1 MTPTA
6 RLDVDAVV
14 RRAAVGLAAVA
25 FAGSYLHVATFA
37 AAKGQHLVLALV
49 IAAMPEVSV
58 AVCILRLRSGCTLWQ
73 GVWAGVVLASSV
85 AFTVRANLG
94 VTIPS
99 DPAAIMVAVWPA
111 WAAIGAA
118 GLVEMRR
125 HEPAAPVATRPATA
139 PAKPATPAA
148 TSPATAPAKPATP
161 AASADS
167 ELDAT
172 FPAGR
177 GREAE
182 QVAWFRTALQSFPSR
197 TDKRWADLTGL
208 SERTVQRRID
218 AAGGRPR
225 GAQLGAPRLVEVG
238 AA

>member
-148 TSPATAPAKPATP
+148 
-161 AASADS
+161 SADS

>member
-58 AVCILRLRSGCTLWQ
+58 AVCILRPRPGRTLRQ
-73 GVWAGVVLASSV
+73 RAWAGALLAP
-85 AFTVRANLG
+85 RA
-94 VTIPS
+94 
-99 DPAAIMVAVWPA
+99 A
-111 WAAIGAA
+111 
-118 GLVEMRR
+118 
-125 HEPAAPVATRPATA
+125 
-139 PAKPATPAA
+139 
-148 TSPATAPAKPATP
+148 SPA
-161 AASADS
+161 S
-167 ELDAT
+167 ELDAP
-172 FPAGR
+172 FPVGR
-177 GREAE
+177 GGEAE
-182 QVAWFRTALQSFPSR
+182 QVAWFRPALQSFPSR

>member
-125 HEPAAPVATRPATA
+125 HEPAPPLAPPPPTA
-139 PAKPATPAA
+139 PPAP
-148 TSPATAPAKPATP
+148 PPPAPAKPATP

-218 AAGGRPR
+218 AAGGLPR